1 MAIETQ
7 NVEIDGQPISIQGGN
22 STAVK
27 VDGSAVTQPVSGT
40 VTATQGTAATLASAW
55 PVEITDGSNV
65 LGTGAHPLTITGT
78 VTTSSNT
85 SNTSTITQVV
95 LTANTNTTLLA
106 ANSNRKKFIV
116 FIPKSVTYLKYG
128 VTASA
133 TSFTWQAAT
142 NNATIDDTIWTGQ
155 IDIFSTQAQT
165 VTVTELV

>member
-22 STAVK
+22 SIAVK

-40 VTATQGTAATLASAW
+40 VTANQGTAAALAGAW
-55 PVEITDGSNV
+55 PVEVTDGTNV
-65 LGTGAHPLTITGT
+65 LGTPSHPLN
-78 VTTSSNT
+78 VTSSSTT

-106 ANSNRKKFIV
+106 ANSSRKKFIV
-116 FIPKSVTYLKYG
+116 FIPKSVTYVKYG

-133 TSFTWQAAT
+133 TSFTWCAQT
-142 NNATIDDTIWTGQ
+142 NNATIDDTIWTGE
-155 IDIFSTQAQT
+155 IDIYSTSAQT

>member
-22 STAVK
+22 SIAVK

-40 VTATQGTAATLASAW
+40 VTANQGTPNTLANGW
-55 PVEITDGSNV
+55 PVEITDGTNV
-65 LGTGAHPLTITGT
+65 LGTPSHPLS
-78 VTTSSNT
+78 VTSATAT

-95 LTANTNTTLLA
+95 LTANTNAVLLA

-116 FIPKSVTYLKYG
+116 FIPKSITYVKYG

-133 TSFTWQAAT
+133 TSFTWAAQT
-142 NNATIDDTIWTGQ
+142 NNATVDDTIWTGE